1 MTSGA
6 YSLMI
11 HGGAGALREVQDAAA
26 AEAYHAALQGILEAG
41 RERLA
46 RGERALDTVE
56 YCAARLENDA
66 LFNAGTGAALTR
78 EGSVELD
85 AAIMDGAA
93 LAAGAVAAVRGIANP
108 VHLARAILEDGEH
121 VLLVADGAAAFAR
134 EIGMPQVDEDTL
146 ITPQRREQLERAL
159 RRGQVTLDHDEPAPG
174 TIGAVARDRHGHL
187 AAATSTGGMTGQ
199 RSGRVGD
206 SPIPG
211 AGLYADDATAAI
223 SATGHGEDFLRSVFA
238 RDLADRIRHLGLD
251 AREALSTSLQHLH
264 ERIGGYGGAIAI
276 DHAGRCAAGTTTPRM
291 LHGWIEHGGPT
302 RTGVEPPP
310 LPPAR

>member
-1 MTSGA
+1 MPSEPF
-6 YSLMI
+6 SLMI
-11 HGGAGALREVQDAAA
+11 HGGAGQIREAGDPQTAGR
-26 AEAYHAALQGILEAG
+26 YHAALHAVLEAG

-46 RGERALDTVE
+46 QGDTALDTVE
-56 YCAARLENDA
+56 YCAARLEDNP

-78 EGSVELD
+78 DGTVELD

-108 VHLARAILEDGEH
+108 IRLARAVLEDGEH
-121 VLLVADGAAAFAR
+121 VLLVADGAASFAR

-159 RRGQVTLDHDEPAPG
+159 RQGRVTLDHDEPAPG

-199 RSGRVGD
+199 RPGRVGD

-211 AGLYADDATAAI
+211 AGVYADDHSAAI
-223 SATGHGEDFLRSVFA
+223 SATGHGEHFLRSVFA
-238 RDLADRIRHLGLD
+238 RELADRIEYLGLS
-251 AREALSTSLQHLH
+251 AAEALTASLQRLR
-264 ERIGGYGGAIAI
+264 ERLAGYGGAIVI
-276 DHAGRCAAGTTTPRM
+276 DRNGRCAAGTTTPRM
-291 LHGWIEHGGPT
+291 LHGWIEHAGPSRT
-302 RTGVEPPP
+302 RIE
-310 LPPAR
+310 PPAR